1 MRTAFTILELVVVL
15 MILSILGAAALPTF
29 FRSLEQQ
36 RLESAARRIKQDLE
50 LLRQTARTK
59 SKSESLTSTS
69 LTAYQLSSDVQSL
82 DHKSQTYA
90 VDLANYG
97 VTDISAT
104 NLGYPVAITYDGYGT
119 TTTNGTIVLQLG
131 GYSRTITISS
141 STGLAT
147 ITGN

>member
-1 MRTAFTILELVVVL
+1 
-15 MILSILGAAALPTF
+15 
-29 FRSLEQQ
+29 
-36 RLESAARRIKQDLE
+36 
-50 LLRQTARTK
+50 
-59 SKSESLTSTS
+59 